1 MTETAI
7 DTRYLSAG
15 ANRYAAAA
23 DWGENGLVA
32 FGADI
37 NVCLWNP
44 SNTIGISQI
53 LSGHTAHV
61 RAVKFLPRLQDE
73 KSTYLVSG
81 GDDQSLRVWA
91 VDGETGVATCVQIIQ
106 EHTAPI
112 NYLAALKI
120 PVGSTKRRIFVSGA
134 ADSTVKVWSLDV
146 SSGPVTLLQTIKTAK
161 KYFPLALALSP
172 LNDEGTALILAIAGT
187 TNIIQILTASTAD
200 DNTQFE
206 FTPQATLPG
215 HENWIRSLDFIRE
228 KPKSEAESDVLLAS
242 ASQDKYIRIWRIH
255 QGSALS
261 VPTSAASDASAAAA
275 ALTPG
280 PANKIHKIKVEGADP
295 ATNKYCIMFEALLLG
310 HEDWIYT
317 ARWCRSLTSTTSDS
331 GEGTLQL
338 LSASADNSLSIWESD
353 PESGIWIT
361 VARLGEVSREKG
373 ATTATG
379 SIGGFWTGMWSLTG
393 TTVITLGR
401 TGSWRRW
408 DWDSDDQVWK
418 QNLAV
423 SGHTRAVTGISWS
436 RNGVYLLSTSSDQ
449 TTRLHAEWATNPSPS
464 QNTSKRTWH
473 EMARPQIHGYDLNC
487 IDSLSSTSFVSG
499 ADEKLMRVF
508 TEPKAVARMLNRLT
522 GSSSALSSS
531 EFDSLPADAAN
542 IPVLGLSNKAIDV
555 IDDDADASVA
565 AGGNPDGGRG
575 GDVTMQDRENM
586 LDPASMVRKSALEID
601 HPPFEE
607 SLSRHTLW
615 PEVEKLYGHG
625 YEISCL
631 AVSHPSEEK
640 REKETHLIAS
650 ACRAASLNHAVIRLF
665 ETDKWTELRPPL
677 KAHTST
683 IHRLRFS
690 SDNTYL
696 LSVGK
701 DRQWA
706 VFKRDPE
713 SSTGYTLL
721 QLNPKGHS
729 RMILDCAWAPK
740 SKTSSSE
747 GVDVFATAGRDKAV
761 KIWVRRRNTSPKQ
774 EKEGEGETEK
784 KEQEFTL
791 GLSLTED
798 QPVTALDFA
807 SEPLTSS
814 SEDGSAQN
822 FLLAVGTE
830 SGKLSVLAI
839 KVTSSSTDGSPGVS
853 VAETYK
859 VEEQLWLPKAVLQ
872 LAWRPRV
879 RKGGE
884 DDSDEGEKK
893 QARELAIAGEDGS
906 LRIYEFSL

>member
-44 SNTIGISQI
+44 SNTVGISQI

-73 KSTYLVSG
+73 KSTYLISG
-81 GDDQSLRVWA
+81 GDDQSLRIWA
-91 VDGETGVATCVQIIQ
+91 VDGETGVATCVQTLQ

-120 PVGSTKRRIFVSGA
+120 PVGSTKRCIFVSGA

-146 SSGPVTLLQTIKTAK
+146 SSGQVTLLQTIKTAK
-161 KYFPLALALSP
+161 KSSLRQQQTTTHNSNSP
-172 LNDEGTALILAIAGT
+172 
-187 TNIIQILTASTAD
+187 ASH
-200 DNTQFE
+200 
-206 FTPQATLPG
+206 PPG

-228 KPKSEAESDVLLAS
+228 KPKSEAESDILLAS

-261 VPTSAASDASAAAA
+261 MPTSAASDASAAAA

-295 ATNKYCIMFEALLLG
+295 VTNKYCIMFEALLLG

-317 ARWCRSLTSTTSDS
+317 ARWCRSPTSTTSDS

-379 SIGGFWTGMWSLTG
+379 SIGGFWTGMWSPSG

-408 DWDSDDQVWK
+408 DWDSDDQAWK
-418 QNLAV
+418 QNFAV

-436 RNGVYLLSTSSDQ
+436 RNGVYLSSTSSDQ
-449 TTRLHAEWATNPSPS
+449 TTRLHAEWATNPTSS
-464 QNTSKRTWH
+464 VTTSKRTWH

-508 TEPKAVARMLNRLT
+508 TEPKAVARMLNKLT

-555 IDDDADASVA
+555 IDDDADASAA
-565 AGGNPDGGRG
+565 AGGTPDGGRG
-575 GDVTMQDRENM
+575 GDVTAQDRENM

-631 AVSHPSEEK
+631 AVSHPTASSSTPSSGQ
-640 REKETHLIAS
+640 KETHLIAS

-690 SDNTYL
+690 SDNQYL

-706 VFKRDPE
+706 VFQRDPA
-713 SSTGYTLL
+713 SSAGYTLL
-721 QLNPKGHS
+721 QINPKGHS

-740 SKTSSSE
+740 TSSPSASPVDVD
-747 GVDVFATAGRDKAV
+747 VDVFATAGRDKAV
-761 KIWVRRRNTSPKQ
+761 KIWVRRRMNALPSKPKQ
-774 EKEGEGETEK
+774 EGEGEGETEK
-784 KEQEFTL
+784 EKEKKKEEEFSL

-798 QPVTALDFA
+798 QPITALDFA
-807 SEPLTSS
+807 STPLSV
-814 SEDGSAQN
+814 SEDGSSAI

-839 KVTSSSTDGSPGVS
+839 KVTTISCSSSSEVS
-853 VAETYK
+853 VAVAETFK
-859 VEEQLWLPKAVLQ
+859 VGEQLWLPKAVMQ

-879 RKGGE
+879 RKNGDGEGE
-884 DDSDEGEKK
+884 DDDSDKEKGEKKK

-906 LRIYEFSL
+906 LRIYEFCL